1 MSTDVYNFKWKHFN
15 VNQDCSLKELFI
27 NNKDA
32 DVTLVS
38 DDKVAFHA
46 HKLVLSA
53 CSSVL
58 KDLLLNNPNPQPMI
72 FMRGVKRFELE
83 SLLQFIYLGNT
94 KLYQSRIEKFF
105 ENGRDLEI
113 KQLSQPLINNYE
125 TFVSDGEPNSRKDD
139 HLERNDIDEERNDLS
154 VEESN
159 QRMMDKENFLKSYS
173 CEKCEDTMFNSMID
187 MSCHR
192 KNMHGSAMYNC
203 DICQYKTPL
212 LNRMKRHK
220 ESIHDGVRYSCDS
233 CDYKATKLTHLKT
246 HKKSILYGVR
256 YF

>member
-1 MSTDVYNFKWKHFN
+1 MFELNPVKMSTDVYNLKWKHFN

-27 NNKDA
+27 NNENA

-72 FMRGVKRFELE
+72 FLNGVKRFELE

-113 KQLSQPLINNYE
+113 KQLSQPLVNNCE
-125 TFVSDGEPNSRKDD
+125 TFVSGGEPNSRKDD
-139 HLERNDIDEERNDLS
+139 FLERNDIDGKRNELPVEALNKNMTDEENII
-154 VEESN
+154 
-159 QRMMDKENFLKSYS
+159 KSYS
-173 CEKCEDTMFNSMID
+173 FSFL
-187 MSCHR
+187 S
-192 KNMHGSAMYNC
+192 
-203 DICQYKTPL
+203 L
-212 LNRMKRHK
+212 LLIVCVHYTC
-220 ESIHDGVRYSCDS
+220 I
-233 CDYKATKLTHLKT
+233 
-246 HKKSILYGVR
+246 
-256 YF
+256 